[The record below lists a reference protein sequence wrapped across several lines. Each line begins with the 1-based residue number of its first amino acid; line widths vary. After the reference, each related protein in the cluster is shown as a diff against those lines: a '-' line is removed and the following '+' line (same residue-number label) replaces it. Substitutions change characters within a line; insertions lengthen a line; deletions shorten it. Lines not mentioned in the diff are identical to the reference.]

1 MNKKVLLIAMVALA
15 AVSWGASRT
24 VLVEHFGWTS

>member
-1 MNKKVLLIAMVALA
+1 MMKKVFLIAMVALA
-15 AVSWGASRT
+15 ASSWAATRG

>member
-1 MNKKVLLIAMVALA
+1 MKKALIITMAVLA
-15 AVSWGASRT
+15 ASSWAATRT